1 MGAALRLGELR
12 IDVVR
17 KDIRNV
23 HLSVHPPNGRT
34 RIAAPRHLSDAAVRA
49 FVISK
54 LGWIRKQQRKLQ
66 EQERETPRE
75 YLDRETHFVWGRR
88 CLLRVVEHE
97 APPFVEW
104 RQHRLT
110 LSVRPNTPRE
120 RRAEILEAWYRAQ
133 LRAAAEPLVELWQTR
148 LDVRLTS
155 LFVRRMRTR
164 WGSCNPTA
172 GTIRLNTDLAKKP
185 ADCLEYIIVHE
196 LAHLI
201 EPTHNARFVA
211 ELLNR
216 LPDGSVPSRMGS
228 PPGTAQSPARAAR

>member
-17 KDIRNV
+17 KDIKNV

-49 FVISK
+49 FAISK

-104 RQHRLT
+104 RQQRLT

-120 RRAEILEAWYRAQ
+120 RRAEILEAWYRAE
-133 LRAAAEPLVELWQTR
+133 LRAAAEPLVELWQAR

-164 WGSCNPTA
+164 WGSCSPTA

-185 ADCLEYIIVHE
+185 ADCLEYILVHE

-211 ELLNR
+211 VMDRFLAGWVHRRELLNR
-216 LPDGSVPSRMGS
+216 LPVRHDDWEY
-228 PPGTAQSPARAAR
+228 